1 MVPIHGTLR
10 QSPVLSA
17 DHDCRPSWRW
27 PSFLGSLG
35 SYKGNAVQRF
45 QSHQTNPPGETHW
58 IPHWPIY
65 RAQLRIG
72 IARCCLNVNQGFGID
87 RVASTAGAIDRCDA
101 TSSNVAWACS
111 SRNAQSNGVG
121 TDGLR
126 SSGPRQQPWLHGER
140 NGARINTAAE
150 CIVSRYVSTFIV
162 ESLRTPTPL
171 DKRGLATVR

>member
-1 MVPIHGTLR
+1 M
-10 QSPVLSA
+10 LSA

-45 QSHQTNPPGETHW
+45 PVASNQPAWRDSLDSPLGRS
-58 IPHWPIY
+58 IG
-65 RAQLRIG
+65 AQLRIG
-72 IARCCLNVNQGFGID
+72 IARCCLNVNQGVGID

-150 CIVSRYVSTFIV
+150 CIVSRYVPTFIV